1 MINTKAFI
9 EQNLKIRDKKARLID
24 FKLNA
29 AQMKLYGAIARQYR
43 KGRPIRAIIL
53 KARQMGFSTLTE
65 GMIFK
70 DTVTQANI
78 SSGKIGRASCRERV

>member
-43 KGRPIRAIIL
+43 KIDSIYI
-53 KARQMGFSTLTE
+53 
-65 GMIFK
+65 
-70 DTVTQANI
+70 
-78 SSGKIGRASCRERV
+78 